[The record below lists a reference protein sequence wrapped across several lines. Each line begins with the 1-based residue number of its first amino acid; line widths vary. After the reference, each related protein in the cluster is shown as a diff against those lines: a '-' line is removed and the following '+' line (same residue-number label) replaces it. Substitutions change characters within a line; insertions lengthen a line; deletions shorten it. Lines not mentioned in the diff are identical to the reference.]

1 MVSRGRDTCSVKF
14 VFLRCLSFS
23 CKAGL
28 AVSKVRDYQLIRID
42 GIAERENA
50 NLKRP
55 LESSDWT
62 VSRSSLCSHWL
73 AIDC

>member
-14 VFLRCLSFS
+14 VFLRRSLT

-28 AVSKVRDYQLIRID
+28 AVSKVRDFQLIRID
-42 GIAERENA
+42 RIAERENA
-50 NLKRP
+50 NQKRP
-55 LESSDWT
+55 L

>member
-50 NLKRP
+50 NQKVHWNP
-55 LESSDWT
+55 VT
-62 VSRSSLCSHWL
+62 GRSPDRHCV
-73 AIDC
+73 AIG